1 MKKIIFVLGFFFI
14 LFQGF
19 SQPKY
24 EKNGDFKKFQSMKV
38 AYMTEKINLTPEEA
52 QVFWPVY
59 NEFDKKRYEIHK
71 KSHDLGKDIHDN
83 FDSYTDKDFRK
94 FLTKMENQDL
104 AELNLAKE
112 YNDKFLKILPARKV
126 VLIDSVEKDFR
137 YKMIREFRGKGSKKV
152 ERK

>member
-19 SQPKY
+19 SQPKA
-24 EKNGDFKKFQSMKV
+24 KKDGDFKKFQSMKV

-71 KSHDLGKDIHDN
+71 KAHELGRNIHDN
-83 FDSYTDKDFRK
+83 FDDYTEKEFKK
-94 FLTKMENQDL
+94 FLIEMENQDL
-104 AELNLAKE
+104 AEVNLSKE
-112 YNDKFLKILPARKV
+112 YNNKFLKILPAKKV
-126 VLIDSVEKDFR
+126 VLIGSVEKDFR
-137 YKMIREFRGKGSKKV
+137 YKMIREFRGK
-152 ERK
+152 ENRKSIRK